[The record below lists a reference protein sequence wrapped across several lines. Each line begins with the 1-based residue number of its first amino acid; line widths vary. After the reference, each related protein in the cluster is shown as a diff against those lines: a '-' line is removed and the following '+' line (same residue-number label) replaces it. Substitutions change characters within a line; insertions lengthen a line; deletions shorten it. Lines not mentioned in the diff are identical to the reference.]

1 MSAVFRCRAALLIP
15 LLLLGWPAVADT
27 TDTTDTELL
36 AQLRSNAPECGRF
49 EQSRWL
55 ADFEM
60 HLNSSGVFQRQP
72 DGLIWRTTAPVLSEI
87 ALTENNPE
95 LPLGYQ
101 AILPV
106 FNGLLAGNLDALND
120 YFTTQLHGNS
130 TAWRAE
136 LTPRSEQVAAQL
148 TGLAIEGAEQ
158 LEKISVAFGDGD
170 RMDISLLPTDCSAL
184 DPTQQ

>member
-1 MSAVFRCRAALLIP
+1 MNAVARYRAVLLIP
-15 LLLLGWPAVADT
+15 LLFLSWAAVP
-27 TDTTDTELL
+27 DTTDTELL
-36 AQLRSNAPECGRF
+36 TQLRNNAPECGRF

-60 HLNSSGVFQRQP
+60 HLNSSGEFQRQP
-72 DGLIWRTTAPVLSEI
+72 DGLIWRTTSPVISET
-87 ALTENNPE
+87 ALTENNPD

-106 FNGLLAGNLDALND
+106 FKGLLAGNLDALND
-120 YFTTQLHGNS
+120 YFTTQLHGS
-130 TAWRAE
+130 SAAWRAE

-148 TGLAIEGAEQ
+148 TSLVIEGAEQ

-170 RMDISLLPTDCSAL
+170 RMDITLLPSDCSAL
-184 DPTQQ
+184 DQTQ

>member
-1 MSAVFRCRAALLIP
+1 MTFTSRCCATALIP
-15 LLLLGWPAVADT
+15 LLFLGLPAVADT
-27 TDTTDTELL
+27 TDTELL
-36 AQLRSNAPECGRF
+36 TQLRSNAPDCGRF

-60 HLNSSGVFQRQP
+60 HLNSSGEFQRQP
-72 DGLIWRTTAPVLSEI
+72 DGLIWRTTQPVISEV
-87 ALTENNPE
+87 ALTTDNPD

-106 FNGLLAGNLDALND
+106 FNGLLAGNLDSLNE
-120 YFTTQLHGNS
+120 YFTTRLHGSS

-148 TGLAIEGAEQ
+148 TGLVIEGAEQ
-158 LEKISVAFGDGD
+158 LEHIAVTFGDGD
-170 RMDISLLPTDCSAL
+170 RMDIKLTPTACSAL
-184 DPTQQ
+184 GKTQ